1 MTTNPSFFHFG
12 CWNQGM
18 CPENK
23 FGKVQNMIN
32 SDISHSKPQFLV
44 VAGDNY
50 YPDKIKN
57 TVGKK
62 EKRVNLKTLTSGFEC
77 LKQIDIDDKIVLIG
91 NHYVVTDGELTQI
104 IDSDDKNIEIRENN
118 CTILNTEQ
126 DNHTITTTGFRDLSE
141 NTLVIF
147 IDTSLYEDDSEKFKP
162 CYDTIFDNKSID
174 TMISDQHT
182 FVFDKITSKPSVK
195 NIIII
200 GHHPFT
206 GIKHKKGTDIDITYA
221 QHHTRFTDLLFDA
234 FSLRSDTNNYYLCA
248 DLHLYQ
254 KNEITISQGG
264 KGVTFSQYVAGIGGT
279 KLDDLPKLKNINNR
293 EFKIVKYSISYT
305 TFPSVKRHGY
315 LSVAENNSKIVVTP
329 HFVTSGGRA
338 RKTKRKRNT
347 KRPRK
352 SSRKRI

>member
-1 MTTNPSFFHFG
+1 M
-12 CWNQGM
+12 
-18 CPENK
+18 
-23 FGKVQNMIN
+23 
-32 SDISHSKPQFLV
+32 
-44 VAGDNY
+44 
-50 YPDKIKN
+50 
-57 TVGKK
+57 
-62 EKRVNLKTLTSGFEC
+62 
-77 LKQIDIDDKIVLIG
+77 
-91 NHYVVTDGELTQI
+91 
-104 IDSDDKNIEIRENN
+104 
-118 CTILNTEQ
+118 NTEQ

-147 IDTSLYEDDSEKFKP
+147 IDTSLYEDGSIKFKP
-162 CYDTIFDNKSID
+162 CYDTIFGDKSID
-174 TMISDQHT
+174 TLMVDQHT
-182 FVFDKITSKPSVK
+182 FVCDKIRGSIAK

-206 GIKHKKGTDIDITYA
+206 GIKCKKVNDIDITYA
-221 QHHTRFTDLLFDA
+221 QHHKRFTDLLFDA

-254 KNEITISQGG
+254 QNEITISQGDQNV
-264 KGVTFSQYVAGIGGT
+264 KFSQYVAGIGGT
-279 KLDDLPKLKNINNR
+279 KLDDLPTLNNTNDR
-293 EFKIVKYSISYT
+293 NFEIDMYSILYT